1 MGTLLVLGL
10 LVGLVYVVR
19 TTWRPFVPC
28 RRCEGAG
35 ERRRRFS
42 RSTVRCVRCD
52 GLGERLRL
60 GVRLWHVSTGRGR

>member
-1 MGTLLVLGL
+1 MGSLLVMGL

-28 RRCEGAG
+28 RCCEGAG

-42 RSTVRCVRCD
+42 RSMVRCVRCG
-52 GLGERLRL
+52 GLGERLRV
-60 GVRLWHVSTGRGR
+60 GVRLWHLSTGRGR

>member
-10 LVGLVYVVR
+10 LLALVYVVR

-28 RRCEGAG
+28 WRCEGAG
-35 ERRRRFS
+35 ERRLRFS
-42 RSTVRCVRCD
+42 RSTVRCVRCG